1 MHLSQFKP
9 SEDSMSDT
17 DLSRTLM
24 QGALERAAPAVP
36 SRVVPLP
43 QRLVRSIVL
52 NRLRTLD
59 LPLEMREFG
68 NLVLSSTAV
77 NPCRVWIT
85 DTRFWAAIALDGS
98 NGSGDAYGEGWWTT
112 DDRTGLVRMLA
123 RHAEALSRL
132 DGGLGKMLMPVF
144 RLANRAR
151 RNTKDGARENIQAHY
166 DLGNAFFRR
175 WLDPTMTYSSA
186 YFATPQT
193 ALDQAQVAKID
204 RLLDR
209 VELRAG
215 EHLVEIGTGW
225 GELALRAAERGAQVT
240 TVTISKEQHQF
251 ATERVVAA
259 GLAGRIDVRLCD
271 YRDLTGTYDKLVS
284 VEMIEA
290 VGREFYP
297 TYFRTLSTL
306 LKPGGLAAIQA
317 ITIRDQLF
325 HKAARESDFI
335 KRRIFPGCCIPSIE
349 ALVGAARR
357 HSDLNLVQLEDFGP
371 HYARTLELWRTT
383 LKAQSSELLALGY
396 DERFQRLWE
405 FYLSYCAGGFAERA
419 LGVAHLVFAKPGWR
433 AADHEALVGR
443 AAWEVT

>member
-1 MHLSQFKP
+1 MNHS
-9 SEDSMSDT
+9 
-17 DLSRTLM
+17 DLSSPFLSS
-24 QGALERAAPAVP
+24 ALERAAPQVP
-36 SRVVPLP
+36 SRAVPLP
-43 QRLVRSIVL
+43 QRLVRGIVL
-52 NRLRTLD
+52 RRLNTLD
-59 LPLEMREFG
+59 LPLELHEFG
-68 NLVLSSTAV
+68 TVVLASTAA

-85 DTRFWAAIALDGS
+85 DARFWAAIALDGS

-112 DDRTGLVRMLA
+112 DDLTGLVRMLA

-132 DGGLGKMLMPVF
+132 DGGLGKMLMPLF
-144 RLANRAR
+144 RLANRTR
-151 RNTKDGARENIQAHY
+151 RNTKDGARENIEAHY

-186 YFATPQT
+186 WFATPDT
-193 ALDQAQVAKID
+193 SLAEAQVAKIEM
-204 RLLDR
+204 LLDR

-225 GELALRAAERGAQVT
+225 GELALRAAARGARVT
-240 TVTISKEQHQF
+240 TVTISQEQHRF
-251 ATERVVAA
+251 ASERVAAA
-259 GLAGRIDVRLCD
+259 GLAERIDVRLCD
-271 YRDLTGTYDKLVS
+271 YRDLSGTYDKLVS

-297 TYFRTLSTL
+297 TYFKTLSTL
-306 LKPGGLAAIQA
+306 LNPGGLAAIQA

-349 ALVGAARR
+349 VLVGAARR
-357 HSDLNLVQLEDFGP
+357 HSDLNLIRLEDFAP
-371 HYARTLELWRTT
+371 HYARTLELWRKTV
-383 LKAQSSELLALGY
+383 KAQAGALRELGY
-396 DERFQRLWE
+396 DDRFQRLWE

-433 AADHEALVGR
+433 AADHQTLVGR
-443 AAWEVT
+443 AAWEQV

>member
-1 MHLSQFKP
+1 MTNSNLSP
-9 SEDSMSDT
+9 SLMSG
-17 DLSRTLM
+17 S
-24 QGALERAAPAVP
+24 LERAAPAVT
-36 SRVVPLP
+36 SRRLPLP
-43 QRLVRSIVL
+43 QRLLRSIVL
-52 NRLRTLD
+52 RRLNTLD
-59 LPLEMREFG
+59 LPLELHEHG
-68 NLVLSSTAV
+68 AVVLASTAA

-85 DTRFWAAIALDGS
+85 DVRFWAAIALDGS

-112 DDRTGLVRMLA
+112 DDLTGLVRMLA

-132 DGGLGKMLMPVF
+132 DGGLGKMLMPLF

-166 DLGNAFFRR
+166 DLGNAFFCR

-186 YFATPQT
+186 WFTSPT
-193 ALDQAQVAKID
+193 AALGEAQVAKIE

-225 GELALRAAERGAQVT
+225 GELALRAAARGARVT
-240 TVTISKEQHQF
+240 TVTISDEQHRL
-251 ATERVVAA
+251 ATRRVAEA
-259 GLAGRIDVRLCD
+259 GLAERIDVRLCD

-297 TYFRTLSTL
+297 AYFKTLSTL

-349 ALVGAARR
+349 ILVGAARR
-357 HSDLNLVQLEDFGP
+357 HSDLNLVQLEDFAP
-371 HYARTLELWRTT
+371 HYARTLELWRSTM
-383 LKAQSSELLALGY
+383 KSQAPELRGLGY
-396 DERFQRLWE
+396 DDRFQRLWE
-405 FYLSYCAGGFAERA
+405 FYLSYCAGGVAERA

-433 AADHEALVGR
+433 AADHQALVGP
-443 AAWEVT
+443 AAWEQA